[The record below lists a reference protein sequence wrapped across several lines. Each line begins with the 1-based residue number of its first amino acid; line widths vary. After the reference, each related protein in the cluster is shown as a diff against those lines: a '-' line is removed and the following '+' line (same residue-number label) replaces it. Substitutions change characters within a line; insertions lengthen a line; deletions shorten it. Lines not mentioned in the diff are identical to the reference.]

1 MVNTKENVQ
10 RTKRTN
16 IKKNEIYLLKINDN
30 LKK

>member
-1 MVNTKENVQ
+1 MVNTKENVPL
-10 RTKRTN
+10 TKRTN